1 MLITFLLYTLAFW
14 AGTAAFIMIA
24 FFLIQ
29 EGQLLGGWQHVL
41 SRLRNSRS
49 AFKRELAKPLGDCEM
64 CFAHALAAI
73 SFCAYL
79 FFAKEVVGFWISDL
93 VTTAFFKVVTTM
105 IWYMIYVPVATI
117 LSLLT
122 ITKIFR
128 QK

>member
-49 AFKRELAKPLGDCEM
+49 TFKRAIAKPLGDCEM
-64 CFAHALAAI
+64 CFAHALAFL
-73 SFCAYL
+73 SFWAYL
-79 FFAKEVVGFWISDL
+79 FFAKQVIGFWISDL
-93 VTTAFFKVVTTM
+93 VTTLFFGAVVNV

-122 ITKIFR
+122 ITKIFG